1 MFMQT
6 RWWWISSLI
15 AWSVLRLNNFGG
27 WFSVVQR
34 MNENLSK
41 SFIFA
46 CFLDNNKINFWNMN
60 KILLLSLLLV
70 FASITAAQNTDELW
84 KVVSD
89 KINGSSV
96 ARMYV
101 IIGDAR
107 GTVFKQTKGIYS
119 EITWKKRVI
128 YIYFGCSH
136 FWTRKKYLQ
145 L

>member
-1 MFMQT
+1 
-6 RWWWISSLI
+6 
-15 AWSVLRLNNFGG
+15 
-27 WFSVVQR
+27 
-34 MNENLSK
+34 
-41 SFIFA
+41 
-46 CFLDNNKINFWNMN
+46 MN

-119 EITWKKRVI
+119 EIT
-128 YIYFGCSH
+128 
-136 FWTRKKYLQ
+136 
-145 L
+145 